1 MDIDDEIVSKLEK
14 ENVEFKKMKE
24 LHGEYEHQIEEYK
37 KKHYLSDNERIE
49 VSKLKKKKLAAK
61 DRMYA
66 IIKQYKS

>member
-1 MDIDDEIVSKLEK
+1 MR
-14 ENVEFKKMKE
+14 E
-24 LHGEYEHQIEEYK
+24 LHGEYEQRIEAYK
-37 KKHYLSDNERIE
+37 KKHYLSDNEKIE